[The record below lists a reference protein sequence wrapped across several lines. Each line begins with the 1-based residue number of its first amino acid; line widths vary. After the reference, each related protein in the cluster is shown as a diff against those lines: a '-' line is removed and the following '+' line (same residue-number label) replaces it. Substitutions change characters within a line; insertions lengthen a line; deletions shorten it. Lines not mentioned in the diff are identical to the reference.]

1 MRAERAAGDV
11 RVQQAATFTLLM
23 GDGGRKRAI
32 HTMVVSNHHPGVL
45 LIGAGCD
52 RRVRGLQFSDIG
64 AAREPQPADP
74 TVAHVNIV
82 SPRAANTCHFAW
94 ATRATTDPA
103 AWHRASADFETGA
116 G

>member
-32 HTMVVSNHHPGVL
+32 HTMVVSNHYPGVL

-52 RRVRGLQFSDIG
+52 RRVLGLQFGEIG
-64 AAREPQPADP
+64 AVREPRPAYP
-74 TVAHVNIV
+74 TVADVYIV